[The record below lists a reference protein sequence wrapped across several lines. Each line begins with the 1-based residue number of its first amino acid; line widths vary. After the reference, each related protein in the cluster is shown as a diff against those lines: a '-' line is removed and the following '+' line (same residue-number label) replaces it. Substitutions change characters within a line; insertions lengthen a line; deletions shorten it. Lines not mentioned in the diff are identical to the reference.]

1 MTKAFI
7 SGCASTVLGVEEAAF
22 FASERPWGLILF
34 ARNCESPQQ
43 IRELV
48 GHFRECVGDPSAPVL
63 IDQEG
68 GRVRRLRPPLWP
80 DYPKGEVYGRLYEA
94 DRVAGVR
101 AAWLGARLI
110 GADLLDLGIN
120 VDCLPIIDVRR
131 AETDDVIGDRA
142 YGSEPGQVAA
152 IGRAIADG
160 LAAAGVLP
168 IAKHIPGHGRAMVD
182 SHHELPVVAASY
194 EDLSATDFAPFR
206 RLADL
211 PLAMTAHIV
220 YSAIDTERCA
230 TLSPIV
236 IDQVIRGDIGFDG
249 CLMSDDVS
257 MKALG
262 GSMRERV
269 EGLFLAGC
277 DLALHCNGDIAEM
290 REVAAASPVLSG
302 QALQRAMAARSRL
315 TVPQAMDCASL
326 RQEFELLTAAIA

>member
-7 SGCASTVLGVEEAAF
+7 SGCASTRLNSEETSF
-22 FASERPWGLILF
+22 FKSEQPWGLILF
-34 ARNCESPQQ
+34 ARNCEYPQQ
-43 IRELV
+43 ICDLV
-48 GHFRECVGDPSAPVL
+48 EHFRECVGDKAAPVL

-80 DYPKGEVYGRLYEA
+80 DYPRGEIYARLYEA
-94 DRVAGVR
+94 DRVAGLR

-110 GADLLDLGIN
+110 GADLIELGIN
-120 VDCLPIIDVRR
+120 VDCLPIVDVRR

-142 YGSEPGQVAA
+142 YGSDPGQVAA

-168 IAKHIPGHGRAMVD
+168 VLKHIPGHGRAVVD
-182 SHHELPVVAASY
+182 SHIELPVVDASHS
-194 EDLSATDFAPFR
+194 ELSDFDFKPFR
-206 RLADL
+206 QLADL

-220 YSAIDTERCA
+220 YSALDPERCA
-230 TLSPIV
+230 TLSPTV
-236 IDQVIRGDIGFDG
+236 IANVIRGEIGFEG

-262 GSMRERV
+262 GSMVERV

-277 DLALHCNGDIAEM
+277 DLALHCNGDFAEM
-290 REVAAASPVLSG
+290 RDVAAASPELSG
-302 QALQRAMAARSRL
+302 RALQRAQAAKSWLNAPR
-315 TVPQAMDCASL
+315 AMDRASL
-326 RQEFELLTAAIA
+326 RQEFELLTAAVA